1 MPVRQRQSATAAAV
15 CPRPQGSGAASL
27 FCPPPHLYNS
37 GPACPSRDGVESGVG
52 AVASPGTKPALSLD
66 TLESNS
72 PLLLG
77 SIEATPH
84 PGVRKAIV
92 LAARGQGPPFCAQ
105 GLACPWAFVRVG
117 RKSTAGLC
125 GEPGVLLPFPRRR
138 LEQGHLNSSPVMRSG
153 NLEERDEAAPA
164 VQHLPAPLA
173 RLQAGAG
180 YWGEV
185 TWLLKACPSTLG
197 VQGAMEAWSPGGR
210 AFFCSR
216 PGPALSSPGSWPVTR
231 VSWLLVSWHV

>member
-1 MPVRQRQSATAAAV
+1 M
-15 CPRPQGSGAASL
+15 
-27 FCPPPHLYNS
+27 
-37 GPACPSRDGVESGVG
+37 
-52 AVASPGTKPALSLD
+52 ASPGTKPALALD

-84 PGVRKAIV
+84 SGVHKAIV

-105 GLACPWAFVRVG
+105 GLACPWAYVRVG

-125 GEPGVLLPFPRRR
+125 GGPGVLLPFPHRR

-173 RLQAGAG
+173 RLQEGAG

-185 TWLLKACPSTLG
+185 TWLLKACPYTLG
-197 VQGAMEAWSPGGR
+197 VQGAVEAWSPGGR
-210 AFFCSR
+210 AFFCSH
-216 PGPALSSPGSWPVTR
+216 PGPALSFPGSWLVTR